1 MTMADFS
8 SVESAVSSSDLG
20 FDRRFDEPTQSDTTY
35 RNTVSKTG
43 PAVIAKPI
51 PRRLGNAPRTVSQ
64 GLLKSL
70 ETPAY
75 HDLKRLWEV
84 PVALLLAGPALLM
97 TGLLI
102 LLVRATSHGPGI
114 YAQERSGR
122 GGRSFKMYKLRSMY
136 SDAEARGAQW
146 CTGDN
151 DPRVTPVG
159 KWLRK
164 LHLDELPQIVNVIRG
179 DMSFCGP
186 RPERPAFIEKL
197 VDVVPYYRSRLTV
210 RPGITGFAQINLP
223 PDSGTASVLKKQTL
237 DLEYVAQAS
246 LLADLKMIGC
256 TALRLI
262 GVPGDKATRL
272 AGLTMTP
279 EGSRFSV
286 IYAPYWEDAEAI
298 ERPLAD
304 ALTPDLIA
312 CSKN

>member
-1 MTMADFS
+1 MADFS
-8 SVESAVSSSDLG
+8 SVESAVLPSDVG
-20 FDRRFDEPTQSDTTY
+20 FDRRFDESTQSDQSY
-35 RNTVSKTG
+35 RSSVSNTG

-51 PRRLGNAPRTVSQ
+51 AKRPSNAPRSVPQ

-70 ETPAY
+70 EIPAY
-75 HDLKRLWEV
+75 HELKRFWEV
-84 PVALLLAGPALLM
+84 PVALVLAGPALLM
-97 TGLLI
+97 TAFLI

-146 CTGDN
+146 CMGDN

-197 VDVVPYYRSRLTV
+197 VEVVPYYRSRLTV

-223 PDSGTASVLKKQTL
+223 PDSGTESVLKKQTL
-237 DLEYVAQAS
+237 DLEYVVQAS
-246 LLADLKMIGC
+246 FAADLKMIAC

-262 GVPGDKATRL
+262 GVPGEKATRL
-272 AGLTMTP
+272 AGLTMVP

-286 IYAPYWEDAEAI
+286 IYAPYWENAEAS
-298 ERPLAD
+298 EDSRVD